1 MLVDMENICKMSSDK
16 TLTKPMNLLEFLNFP
31 LIISIRNWKNVT
43 NLLVNYKNELW
54 MMVLVSKIEND
65 GST

>member
-16 TLTKPMNLLEFLNFP
+16 TLTMPMNLLEFLNFP